1 MTMKTQMADLH
12 LKESLVL
19 STCRLV
25 DYNLYVPLSIR
36 NSSHRYSVIFF
47 NWRNNTISLFPSASI
62 RYASATRMGRSIGRW
77 FGGQEIS
84 LQLYINIIAA
94 ESDRVCKEE
103 TRTGRKVSKA
113 KQGDVLLSL

>member
-12 LKESLVL
+12 LKESLVS

-25 DYNLYVPLSIR
+25 DYNLYVPLSI
-36 NSSHRYSVIFF
+36 YSVFFF

-94 ESDRVCKEE
+94 ESDWVCKEE
-103 TRTGRKVSKA
+103 TRTGRKVSEA